1 MNHSRA
7 SAECPITVVVLTL
20 DEEVNLG
27 ACLGSVSPVATRIFV
42 VDAGSSDRTR
52 DIAERHGAVVV
63 DHEFETHSAQWRWAL
78 EQLPIE
84 TDWVLALDADQR
96 LTPELAD
103 ELCAL
108 DAADLAGVDGVYIKR
123 RQWFRDRWI
132 RHGGYYPKYLLKMFR
147 RNKVMI
153 DSGDLVDHHFYIA
166 GAVKKLRHDLIEAN
180 RKEDDLSF
188 FIEKH
193 RRYAQLLAHEEIRW
207 RTMPQPTAIEPMLFG
222 SPDQRSLALKR
233 VWRRMPLFVRPCL
246 YFFYRYVIRLGF
258 LDGRQGAVFHFVQA
272 FWFRLQVD
280 IKVAELRREGAE
292 SS

>member
-1 MNHSRA
+1 
-7 SAECPITVVVLTL
+7 VLTL

-27 ACLGSVSPVATRIFV
+27 SCLDSVAPVAARVFV

-63 DHEFETHSAQWRWAL
+63 SHAFENHSAQWRWAL
-78 EQLPIE
+78 AQLPIE
-84 TDWVLALDADQR
+84 TEWILALDADQR
-96 LTPELAD
+96 LTPELAG
-103 ELCAL
+103 ELCSLGVKDL
-108 DAADLAGVDGVYIKR
+108 DGVDGMYIKR
-123 RQWFRDRWI
+123 RQWFRNRWI

-147 RNKVMI
+147 RSKVMI
-153 DSGDLVDHHFYIA
+153 DSADLVDHHFYIG
-166 GAVKKLRHDLIEAN
+166 GAVRKLRHDLIEAN

-193 RRYAQLLAHEEIRW
+193 RRYAKLLAHEEVRW
-207 RTMPQPTAIEPMLFG
+207 RTMPQRTAVEPALFG

-233 VWRRMPLFVRPCL
+233 VWRRLPLFVRPCL
-246 YFFYRYVIRLGF
+246 YFFYRYVVRFGF
-258 LDGRQGAVFHFVQA
+258 LDGIQGAIFHFLQA

-280 IKVAELRREGAE
+280 IQVAELRRREGA

>member
-1 MNHSRA
+1 LNRSRA
-7 SAECPITVVVLTL
+7 SANCAITVVVLTL
-20 DEEVNLG
+20 DEEANLG
-27 ACLGSVSPVATRIFV
+27 SCLGSVALVATVIFV
-42 VDAGSSDRTR
+42 VDAGSSDGTR
-52 DIAERHGAVVV
+52 EIAERHGAVVV
-63 DHEFETHSAQWRWAL
+63 DHAFETHSAQWRWAL
-78 EQLPIE
+78 EQLPID

-96 LTPELAD
+96 LTPELVD

-108 DAADLAGVDGVYIKR
+108 DASDLDGVDGVYIKR

-147 RNKVMI
+147 RNEVVI

-207 RTMPQPTAIEPMLFG
+207 RTMPRPTAIEPALFG

-233 VWRRMPLFVRPCL
+233 IWRGLPLFVRPCL
-246 YFFYRYVIRLGF
+246 YFLYRYVIRLGF
-258 LDGRQGAVFHFVQA
+258 LDGKQGAVFHFIQA

-280 IKVAELRREGAE
+280 IKIAELRRRRAE